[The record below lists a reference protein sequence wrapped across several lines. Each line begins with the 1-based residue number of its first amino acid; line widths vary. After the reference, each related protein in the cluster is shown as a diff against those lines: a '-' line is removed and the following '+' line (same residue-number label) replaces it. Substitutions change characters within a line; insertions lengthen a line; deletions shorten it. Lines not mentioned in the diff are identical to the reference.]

1 MSTSHKKEWYKDLD
15 ISLEG
20 RPMGIDQIDDALP
33 IGVCYCIISNDI
45 TVERV
50 DVYKDCQKIHYKKFC
65 YDDLGR
71 VIENAMY
78 SPDGNGGWHIID
90 DIWYYEYDP
99 ETGLRSK
106 KTMKM
111 LGASTAQEVLYDKDG
126 LRISERTIFVVSGK
140 IY

>member
-20 RPMGIDQIDDALP
+20 KPVGINQINDVLS
-33 IGVCYCIISNDI
+33 IGVCYCIFSSDNI
-45 TVERV
+45 VEQV
-50 DVYKDCQKIHYKKFC
+50 DVYKDHQKIHYKKFR
-65 YDDLGR
+65 YDNLGR
-71 VIENAMY
+71 VIENVMY

-90 DIWYYEYDP
+90 DVWYYEYDP

-111 LGASTAQEVLYDKDG
+111 LGASTAREVLYDKDG
-126 LRISERTIFVVSGK
+126 SRIRERTIFAAKGK